1 MLKSDLPLKI
11 TPKLKKKKMEG
22 IKNKNPLHQKD
33 NLGGIKEQF
42 VLLLSS
48 EQIHLEGDYEIE

>member
-1 MLKSDLPLKI
+1 
-11 TPKLKKKKMEG
+11 MEG